1 MRPEAHRT
9 RARAAAVARGRMYL
23 KARLDWLA
31 GFPVA
36 QANGVVT
43 WCTLPRQGEQPPTLL
58 PLDRDALHRATRT
71 WSNLVHNFPRALPQI
86 VDDYERWVTGVPQLL
101 AWLKP
106 AIHGQET
113 LPVTLFAEAGAY
125 PRAVVHQATQLGNSF
140 PPLQPVLNALSWW
153 GYLTPQEM
161 PAALA
166 WLESNV
172 TALLVILA
180 RQPTTPAPDQPI
192 GDPIVTVLTL
202 WNLARRD
209 GVARVA
215 PLIAWLGDRRLDQ
228 LAMTRVDIYIMQWVA
243 TLQQA
248 CHFNQLAQLPPPPV
262 AAAGALLY
270 AYLPLLA
277 RQRREQRRRALDLMG
292 LLLAPQLLEAWAAW
306 WAMVE
311 PLFVRARRV
320 VAVSQ
325 AQRHKQDHAIY
336 VEELNALREQ
346 CQASHALL
354 PPGYHWSA
362 LVQGIQHF
370 TADEQKTL
378 YAAML
383 PALAALP
390 PVLDERPIRH
400 HFLQRWLQ
408 LSLKYP
414 LGLAEYLTQ
423 FQLFLSRHRAL
434 PNLLDPWANGWV
446 IMHHEAWRTHWDI
459 DHIFLHE
466 LPDRKRWS
474 HLFAALATVRAAYPG
489 ALTDERAEWVVKLAA
504 RLPALTLVESY
515 FAAINHTA
523 LIHDG
528 VDDELLDCLLLL
540 VGTPTDLGAL
550 IVILQQARQNDWP
563 ILAPISTLA
572 TYLRETAWNDLT
584 RTLLLN
590 GEVATV
596 AKLGRQL
603 TMLTALQ
610 GQVPVP
616 PALPP
621 TTLPAWA
628 ARYPAPLHQPLC
640 ALAAIDPQAEQT
652 AERLLGDALPNPLAL
667 EREIAAIVAR
677 LDADPQAQPAHLEQ
691 RLANLRQRLATP
703 TPLTPARLAK
713 LLTKVAR
720 ATQRTQIGQWQA
732 ALAAAIHAQLV
743 HWLDLDPLPAWLLEP
758 RQIELVAA
766 LLPLAAPTRALGIRL
781 LRQRSG
787 PPPWHLAAEPANQH
801 YLDRLRRRGIDPTL
815 WVNPAPSQPYH
826 GQNGRQVWLGIET
839 DPLEIFQMGAYFR
852 TCLSPDNFN
861 FFSVFANTAD
871 VNKQVVYARD
881 AQGNVVGRCLL
892 ALTDSGELLTFEPY
906 CHDPALDF
914 AALMSEF
921 AGTLAQQMGT
931 HITNQGPVR
940 CLVATD
946 WYDDGPRDLCGKF
959 GFLQYQSAFR
969 DGLATINLAD
979 FVPTLLDLFAP
990 LPLNTLTLPQVLY
1003 LPEVQHRP
1011 ELVMPLLP
1019 YIGNGKG
1026 FDDRLLL
1033 YVATLARQT
1042 GGDEFAHHIV
1052 RQRAQPYLLALYRQA
1067 QHTQRHEPFIPPYLE
1082 LLIDLDPQGALR
1094 VLRQTRPKGV
1104 QQDEDE
1110 RDSMRIDYLAKAH
1123 QALGRPVRS
1132 ERLRAH
1138 LAS

>member
-9 RARAAAVARGRMYL
+9 RARAAAVVRGRMYL

-36 QANGVVT
+36 QAHGVVT
-43 WCTLPRQGEQPPTLL
+43 WRVLPRQGEQPSILL

-71 WSNLVHNFPRALPQI
+71 WSKLVHHFPRALPQI
-86 VDDYERWVTGVPQLL
+86 VDDYARWVTGVPQLL

-113 LPVTLFAEAGAY
+113 LPATLFTEAGAY
-125 PRAVVHQATQLGNSF
+125 PRAVVQQATQLGNSY
-140 PPLQPVLNALSWW
+140 PPLQPVLHALSWW

-166 WLESNV
+166 WLENNV

-180 RQPTTPAPDQPI
+180 RQPTVPASDQAI
-192 GDPIVTVLTL
+192 DDPIVTVLTL

-215 PLIAWLGDRRLDQ
+215 PLVGWLSDRRLEQ
-228 LAMTRVDIYIMQWVA
+228 LAMTRVDTYVVQWMA

-248 CHFNQLAQLPPPPV
+248 CHFNQLAQLPPPLV
-262 AAAGALLY
+262 AEAGTLLY
-270 AYLPLLA
+270 AYLPILA

-292 LLLAPQLLEAWAAW
+292 LLLAPRLLEAWATW
-306 WAMVE
+306 WAMME

-325 AQRHKQDHAIY
+325 AQRHKQDHALY
-336 VEELNALREQ
+336 HDELKALSEQ
-346 CQASHALL
+346 FQASRALL
-354 PPGYHWSA
+354 PPGYHWLA

-390 PVLDERPIRH
+390 AFVDERPIRH
-400 HFLQRWLQ
+400 HFLQRWLM

-423 FQLFLSRHRAL
+423 FQLFLSRHGAR
-434 PNLLDPWANGWV
+434 PNLLDPWASSWV
-446 IMHHEAWRTHWDI
+446 TMHHEAWNTHWSI
-459 DHIFLHE
+459 DQIFLHE
-466 LPDRKRWS
+466 LPDRKRWP

-504 RLPALTLVESY
+504 RLPSLKLVESY

-523 LIHDG
+523 LITDG

-540 VGTPTDLGAL
+540 ADTPADLGAL
-550 IVILQQARQNDWP
+550 VVVLQQARQNDWP
-563 ILAPISTLA
+563 ILAPISALA
-572 TYLRETAWNDLT
+572 NYLRETPWADLT
-584 RTLLLN
+584 RALLLN

-621 TTLPAWA
+621 STLPAWA
-628 ARYPAPLHQPLC
+628 TRYPIPLHQPLC

-667 EREIAAIVAR
+667 EQEIAAIAAR
-677 LDADPQAQPAHLEQ
+677 IEADPQAQPAHLQQ
-691 RLANLRQRLATP
+691 RLANLRQRLTTP

-732 ALAAAIHAQLV
+732 ALDAAIHAQLV

-781 LRQRSG
+781 LRRRSG
-787 PPPWHLAAEPANQH
+787 PPPWQLDTEPANQR
-801 YLDRLRRRGIDPTL
+801 YLDRLRRRGIAPTL
-815 WVNPAPSQPYH
+815 WVNPAPPQPYH
-826 GQNGRQVWLGIET
+826 GKNGRQVWLGIET

-861 FFSVFANTAD
+861 FFSVFANAAD

-881 AQGNVVGRCLL
+881 PQGNVVGRSLL

-906 CHDPALDF
+906 CHDPALGF

-931 HITNQGPVR
+931 QITNQGPVS
-940 CLVATD
+940 CLVATA

-959 GFLQYQSAFR
+959 AFLHYQSAFR
-969 DGLATINLAD
+969 AGLATIAPAD
-979 FVPTLLDLFAP
+979 FVPTLLTLFAP
-990 LPLNTLTLPQVLY
+990 LPLNTLTLPQILC
-1003 LPEVQHRP
+1003 LSEIERRP
-1011 ELVMPLLP
+1011 ELVIPLLP

-1026 FDDRLLL
+1026 FTDILLL
-1033 YVATLARQT
+1033 HVATLVHRA
-1042 GGDEFAHHIV
+1042 GGDEFAHRIV

-1110 RDSMRIDYLAKAH
+1110 RDPMRIDYLAKAH
-1123 QALGRPVRS
+1123 QALGRNVRAA
-1132 ERLRAH
+1132 RLRI
-1138 LAS
+1138 LGK